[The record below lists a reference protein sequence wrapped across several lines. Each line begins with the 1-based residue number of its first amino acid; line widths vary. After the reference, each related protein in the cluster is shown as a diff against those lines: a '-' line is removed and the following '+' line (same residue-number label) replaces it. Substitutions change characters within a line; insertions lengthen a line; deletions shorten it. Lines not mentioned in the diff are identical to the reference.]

1 MAFLGWI
8 GVTGVLLAI
17 DSMSPPGPLEEAPG
31 VVQASAPMQ
40 VHAALE
46 MFRPTI
52 AEALAHA
59 PPEVDSVDV
68 QLQSLDGRTV
78 IAVAFGNDGSAR
90 YYDALTGS
98 FVAEHRTTRLARWL
112 NDIPARLRVHN
123 FLQDLHRGS
132 IIGIPGQVIDVL
144 SGFCFIFLGVSG
156 TIMYLQV
163 LMRRRRLGKKALF
176 WR

>member
-1 MAFLGWI
+1 M
-8 GVTGVLLAI
+8 
-17 DSMSPPGPLEEAPG
+17 
-31 VVQASAPMQ
+31 
-40 VHAALE
+40 
-46 MFRPTI
+46 
-52 AEALAHA
+52 
-59 PPEVDSVDV
+59 
-68 QLQSLDGRTV
+68 
-78 IAVAFGNDGSAR
+78 IAVAFGNEGSAR

-156 TIMYLQV
+156 AIMYLQV